1 MDQDSSNGS
10 EPDKRNWRERLG
22 IGATELPKLSDEF
35 REEAAPAPA
44 PVVKAAP
51 SAPRPVT
58 KPAPMAPRRPPA
70 SVAAPAV
77 PPVASRATPRAP
89 DNAAQDALAEKLRAQ
104 RAAAEKLAEQRVQAA
119 RNRAEGK
126 VTPAEPPSLGAAR
139 PLGSPSGSSLAA
151 RAPGATPPVGAG
163 RPKFSFADE
172 PSSRLSGDAA
182 ARPGLGGAPLVPPR
196 PALGGDRGQPPFLRP
211 SAAGSSLSGRTPP
224 SSYRPPEPGA
234 GFGGSSPRLQLPASP
249 RTGLGGDAQAYPG
262 ARVPAR
268 RPVTPPPSIDPYA
281 RQIDSRDG
289 ADGDYPD
296 EGRQPPR
303 LGRPVPTA
311 RPRAA
316 EDNGFD
322 DVFEDEAAPRQRPT
336 ARDYQAAYREDE
348 GAFGD
353 ERRRSSGPWLLLL
366 ALLAAALATG
376 AVVWFY
382 SGGMKNLA
390 NIGGGTD
397 TVPVVSS
404 PDVPAKVAPE
414 GTADTG
420 GEAPAARKKQ
430 IYDRIVGEQEVTDG
444 AQVQPTEE
452 TPVQPGDA
460 QQGTGQQGDAQP
472 AGQIPKVEPAA
483 GATQIPAPDAATQGA
498 TGQGLPDVEEPPP
511 LPVPPAGTGQEGSL
525 TQKPLNQVA
534 SAAEQAVQ
542 GAAAPPP
549 PLPDA
554 QQTSSSNASPP
565 PPPEKA
571 TDGAALVSEATSAA
585 DTAASDAAA
594 VDKAAEAKAAE
605 EQAAA
610 EKAAALKAAEKKKAA
625 EAAAKK
631 KAAAAK
637 KKAVDYDNLGSEPVV
652 LVAPSQSAT
661 AQPEIVQNAPAG
673 EVAAEVPAPS
683 KKKTIFDL
691 FGGNS
696 GAGGGTAAAPQ
707 AETQV
712 AAAPQQTRQA
722 TAPAAKQAAVP
733 QQASTGG
740 GYIAQLASFRSDAE
754 ARQEY
759 LRLKGAYPNVVGN
772 LAQQIRPANVGG
784 STRYQLALGPMGS
797 RAEASSVC
805 SALISAGESDCIVR
819 GP

>member
-35 REEAAPAPA
+35 REEPAPAPA
-44 PVVKAAP
+44 PAVKAAP
-51 SAPRPVT
+51 AAPRAVT
-58 KPAPMAPRRPPA
+58 KPAPMAPRRSPA
-70 SVAAPAV
+70 ATTAPAV
-77 PPVASRATPRAP
+77 PPVVSRATPRAP

-126 VTPAEPPSLGAAR
+126 IPPAEPPSLGAAK
-139 PLGSPSGSSLAA
+139 PLGVPPASPISA
-151 RAPGATPPVGAG
+151 RAPGATPTTGAG

-172 PSSRLSGDAA
+172 PSSRLSGDST

-196 PALGGDRGQPPFLRP
+196 PALGGERGQPPFLRP
-211 SAAGSSLSGRTPP
+211 SAAGSSLTSRAQP

-249 RTGLGGDAQAYPG
+249 RIGLGGDAPAYPG

-268 RPVTPPPSIDPYA
+268 RPITPPPSLDPYA
-281 RQIDSRDG
+281 RQTDSRDG
-289 ADGDYPD
+289 ADGGYPD

-303 LGRPVPTA
+303 LGRPVPTTRGRGA
-311 RPRAA
+311 D
-316 EDNGFD
+316 DNVFD
-322 DVFEDEAAPRQRPT
+322 DVFEDEAAPRQRAT

-390 NIGGGTD
+390 NIGGGSD

-452 TPVQPGDA
+452 PPVQPGDA
-460 QQGTGQQGDAQP
+460 QQGTAQPSDAQP
-472 AGQIPKVEPAA
+472 AGQVPKVEPAA

-511 LPVPPAGTGQEGSL
+511 LPVPPAGNGQEGSL
-525 TQKPLNQVA
+525 TQTPLNQVA
-534 SAAEQAVQ
+534 SAAEQGVQ

-554 QQTSSSNASPP
+554 QQTSSNTASPP
-565 PPPEKA
+565 PPPETA

-594 VDKAAEAKAAE
+594 VDGTAEAKAAE
-605 EQAAA
+605 EKAAA
-610 EKAAALKAAEKKKAA
+610 EKAAATKAAEKKKAA

-637 KKAVDYDNLGSEPVV
+637 KKAVDYDNLGSQPVV
-652 LVAPSQSAT
+652 LVAPSQTAT
-661 AQPEIVQNAPAG
+661 AQPEIVQNAPAA
-673 EVAAEVPAPS
+673 EAVAEAPAPS

-691 FGGNS
+691 FGGDS
-696 GAGGGTAAAPQ
+696 GGGTAAAPQ
-707 AETQV
+707 AETQI

-722 TAPAAKQAAVP
+722 TAPAANQAAVP

-759 LRLKGAYPNVVGN
+759 LRLKGAYPSVVGN

>member
-10 EPDKRNWRERLG
+10 GPDKRNWRERLG
-22 IGATELPKLSDEF
+22 IGPTEMPKLSDEF
-35 REEAAPAPA
+35 RDEAAPVPA
-44 PVVKAAP
+44 ETD
-51 SAPRPVT
+51 APRAPQPVA

-70 SVAAPAV
+70 AAAPAV
-77 PPVASRATPRAP
+77 PQPSTSRATPKLP

-126 VTPAEPPSLGAAR
+126 TPAAEPPSLGMAR
-139 PLGSPSGSSLAA
+139 PPVPPPAPRSPAA
-151 RAPGATPPVGAG
+151 PVRPAPAAPRMTGAIPPAPAG

-172 PSSRLSGDAA
+172 PSSRLSGDTPA
-182 ARPGLGGAPLVPPR
+182 ARPGLGGAAPLAPPR
-196 PALGGDRGQPPFLRP
+196 PALGGERGQPPFLRP
-211 SAAGSSLSGRTPP
+211 SAAGGSVPPRPQP
-224 SSYRPPEPGA
+224 SSFRPPEPGA
-234 GFGGSSPRLQLPASP
+234 GYGGTPPRLQAPVSP
-249 RTGLGGDAQAYPG
+249 RAGLGAEAPAYPG
-262 ARVPAR
+262 SRVPAR
-268 RPVTPPPSIDPYA
+268 RAPPPPPPAFDPYA
-281 RQIDSRDG
+281 RQPDARDYTDS
-289 ADGDYPD
+289 DYQD

-303 LGRPVPTA
+303 LGRPGPA
-311 RPRAA
+311 PRGRAPQ
-316 EDNGFD
+316 DNGYD
-322 DVFEDEAAPRQRPT
+322 EVFEDEAAPRQRAS
-336 ARDYQAAYREDE
+336 ARDYHTAYREEE

-353 ERRRSSGPWLLLL
+353 EKRRSSGPWLLLL

-382 SGGMKNLA
+382 SGGMKNIA
-390 NIGGGTD
+390 NVGSNPE

-404 PDVPAKVAPE
+404 PEVPAKVAPE
-414 GTADTG
+414 STADTG
-420 GEAPAARKKQ
+420 AEAPAAHKKQ
-430 IYDRIVGEQEVTDG
+430 IYDRIVGEQEVNEG

-452 TPVQPGDA
+452 TPVPPA
-460 QQGTGQQGDAQP
+460 DAQP
-472 AGQIPKVEPAA
+472 ADQVPKVEPAA

-498 TGQGLPDVEEPPP
+498 TGQGLPEVEEPPP
-511 LPVPPAGTGQEGSL
+511 LPVPPAGSGQEGSL

-542 GAAAPPP
+542 GATTAPP

-554 QQTSSSNASPP
+554 QQTSSSAASPP

-585 DTAASDAAA
+585 DSGAAEA
-594 VDKAAEAKAAE
+594 VSEDKAAAAK
-605 EQAAA
+605 AAA
-610 EKAAALKAAEKKKAA
+610 EKNAELKAAEKKKKAAAA

-637 KKAVDYDNLGSEPVV
+637 KKAVDYDNLGSQPVV
-652 LVAPSQSAT
+652 LVPPSKKAT
-661 AQPEIVQNAPAG
+661 AQPEIVSNAPSG
-673 EVAAEVPAPS
+673 EVVEAAPAPT

-691 FGGNS
+691 FGGT
-696 GAGGGTAAAPQ
+696 GGSTASAPQ
-707 AETQV
+707 AQTQV
-712 AAAPQQTRQA
+712 AAAPQKTKQA

-740 GYIAQLASFRSDAE
+740 GYVAQVASFRSDAE
-754 ARQEY
+754 ARAEY
-759 LRLKGAYPNVVGN
+759 QRLKSSYPAIVGG
-772 LAQQIRPANVGG
+772 LASQIRQTSVGG

-797 RAEASSVC
+797 RSAASGVC
-805 SALISAGESDCIVR
+805 SSLISAGESDCIVR